1 MKLAYSSLASPA
13 WTVEEAADAVAR
25 YGFDGIEWRLAD
37 GQPISPHTPAPVLR
51 RLIEATHSHGLHV
64 PALDSSCRLVQ
75 PDAAGRSETVREG
88 ELMVDLAVQL
98 GAPALRVF
106 GGPLPDGI
114 SAGEAIPPAAEVLR
128 SLARYGAA
136 KGVRILLETH
146 DPAWSHSDLAIALLE
161 AAGESSAGILYDV
174 LHPCRVGE
182 PVEQTV
188 STLGSRIELVHLKD
202 GRRPADGSEA
212 WPLCAIGEGDVP
224 LGTILAALQAH
235 GYDGWYTF
243 EWEKRWH
250 PELAEPEFA
259 LPAGVASIRALATA
273 VAATASGEARA

>member
-1 MKLAYSSLASPA
+1 MKLTYSSLACPA

-37 GQPISPHTPAPVLR
+37 GQPVSPQTPAPVLR
-51 RLIEATHSHGLHV
+51 RMVEATRSRGLRV

-75 PDAAGRSETVREG
+75 PDAASRSQTVQEG
-88 ELMVDLAVQL
+88 EFMVDLAVEL
-98 GAPALRVF
+98 GTPALRVF
-106 GGPLPDGI
+106 GGPLPDGV
-114 SAGEAIPPAAEVLR
+114 SAGEVIPAAAEVLR
-128 SLARYGAA
+128 SLVRYGAA

-146 DPAWSHSDLAIALLE
+146 DPAWSRSSQAIALLE
-161 AAGESSAGILYDV
+161 AAGEPNIGILYDV
-174 LHPCRVGE
+174 LHPCRMGE
-182 PVEQTV
+182 PVEQTL
-188 STLGSRIELVHLKD
+188 STLGRQIELVHLKD
-202 GRRPADGSEA
+202 GRRPADGSEE

-250 PELAEPEFA
+250 PELAEPELA
-259 LPAGVASIRALATA
+259 LPAGSASIRALATA
-273 VAATASGEARA
+273 VAATASGEALA